1 MDYALFIV
9 IGFVL
14 PDMRIIRTKLMENRV
29 VDFILSVVV
38 GGQLLSDSYLLFTE
52 SSHD

>member
-1 MDYALFIV
+1 MDNSLLFV

-14 PDMRIIRTKLMENRV
+14 PDMRIIRTKLRENRV
-29 VDFILSVVV
+29 VDFILSAV

-52 SSHD
+52 SAPD